1 MYDIDLDLLPNITY
15 DANGNILLNGAPI
28 PNTPSVKLD
37 NTNIFNS
44 AGQAYVPAGAGS
56 DVGGDPTLGVDYTDA
71 MAMLNSP
78 FAQTDVFSNSDLDG
92 FDDVTEKPSLFE
104 DMLLQGADTRIGL
117 NEAAN
122 TLPPATVDGGAGNDV
137 LESPS
142 TPLDIIPTTYTTAMD
157 LMGVGKPL
165 SGETLG
171 GRVIQNM
178 QDNEDGTF
186 SFVLND
192 GALVTYDNQGNIVS
206 NSGLEAYQY
215 DANTDLASPFI
226 IRDDIDLY
234 DATSDTFGNTS
245 MDDIV
250 TFLNSQGLNSVG
262 QQFRNQQGSFS
273 NAQQIEDSFFNQDMA
288 KRRDFRNL
296 LRDFDYGGYLNS
308 ADYQT
313 TTGLQDAAATDT
325 TTNTGPNYEDLYGNL
340 VSEYQRLLD
349 QQNQPSNQTGS
360 QNMNGLMGL
369 LNQFMQSR
377 NSLQGGGRY
386 NNMYGTMY
394 GGGMGYGSPYGNPF
408 NSGMGYG
415 YGMNPY
421 AGGIG
426 SFYGN
431 TGLGFSPSG
440 YNSGYGSGYGMN
452 NMFYG
457 GFGGNNYNQQQMAY
471 NPYSSLYNQLSNPQT
486 YGYSGDVYTP
496 EYNSYLNT
504 QYEGDRYSQGYQD
517 YLQSNN
523 PGVYNNLFG
532 GSV

>member
-1 MYDIDLDLLPNITY
+1 MYNIDLDLLPNITY

-28 PNTPSVKLD
+28 PNTPSVNLD
-37 NTNIFNS
+37 NTNIFSTTND
-44 AGQAYVPAGAGS
+44 AGQAYVPAGAAS
-56 DVGGDPTLGVDYTDA
+56 STGGDPTLSVDYTDA

-78 FAQTDVFSNSDLDG
+78 FAQTDVFSSSKLDG
-92 FDDVTEKPSLFE
+92 FDDVTGEPSLFE
-104 DMLLQGADTRIGL
+104 DLLIQGAGTRVGL

-122 TLPPATVDGGAGNDV
+122 TISNNTDTLNGGAG
-137 LESPS
+137 
-142 TPLDIIPTTYTTAMD
+142 TDIIDGGGGTDTIPSSTAQELYD
-157 LMGVGKPL
+157 
-165 SGETLG
+165 
-171 GRVIQNM
+171 
-178 QDNEDGTF
+178 
-186 SFVLND
+186 
-192 GALVTYDNQGNIVS
+192 ALVTRGLGSTAQFFMEGSTNLDDIIARYGGDESFMDLVNRYDPTTMPEFTGSYTYNPYNQGFGSGTGRNQVFYVNPLTGNIS
-206 NSGLEAYQY
+206 MG
-215 DANTDLASPFI
+215 LASEVSAQFPGI
-226 IRDDIDLY
+226 TTYNSAI
-234 DATSDTFGNTS
+234 DATVANP
-245 MDDIV
+245 DI
-250 TFLNSQGLNSVG
+250 
-262 QQFRNQQGSFS
+262 
-273 NAQQIEDSFFNQDMA
+273 
-288 KRRDFRNL
+288 
-296 LRDFDYGGYLNS
+296 
-308 ADYQT
+308 T
-313 TTGLQDAAATDT
+313 TTTDT

-340 VSEYQRLLD
+340 VNEYQRLLNQQN
-349 QQNQPSNQTGS
+349 QQNQPSSQTGIGDMS
-360 QNMNGLMGL
+360 GLMGL

-457 GFGGNNYNQQQMAY
+457 GYGGNNYNQMAY

-504 QYEGDRYSQGYQD
+504 PFEGNRYSQGYQD
-517 YLQSNN
+517 YLQQNN
-523 PGVYNNLFG
+523 PGVYTNLFG
-532 GSV
+532 GAV